1 MSARLLIALMWLLHW
16 LPLPVLAA
24 LGRAFGAVLYRLA
37 RQRRAVVRVNLEL
50 CFPELGRVERE
61 ALAREHFK
69 VLARSML
76 ERGVL
81 WWGSRARLER
91 LVRVD
96 NEHIVCRLQA
106 EGRPVIL
113 LSPHFVGL
121 DAGGTAITSRFD
133 IVSIYARQSDPLFD
147 HWLHHGRSRFGDQ
160 LLLARDAGPRATV
173 RAMKSGRPF
182 YYLPDM
188 NFRTGDVLFVPFFGV
203 PAATI
208 TGLPRLAK
216 LAGAAV
222 VPCPTRMLPG
232 GQGYVVE
239 IGEPWAEY
247 PSDDLEADVR
257 RMNEWIESVVRTM
270 PEQYYWVHR
279 RFKRRPEGARKVY
292 RKSRG

>member
-1 MSARLLIALMWLLHW
+1 MSARLAIGALWLLHW
-16 LPLPVLAA
+16 LPLPMLAA
-24 LGRAFGAVLYRLA
+24 IGRGLGAVLYRIA
-37 RQRRAVVRVNLEL
+37 HHRRAVVRVNLEL
-50 CFPELGRVERE
+50 CFPELGKAERE
-61 ALAREHFK
+61 RLTREHFK

-81 WWGSRARLER
+81 WWGSRERLER

-96 NEHIVCRLQA
+96 NEHILHRLLA

-188 NFRTGDVLFVPFFGV
+188 NFRTRDVVFVPFFGV

-216 LAGAAV
+216 LAGAVV

-239 IGEPWAEY
+239 IGEPWQDY
-247 PSDDLEADVR
+247 PSGDVEADVA
-257 RMNEWIESVVRTM
+257 RMNEWIESVVLTM

-279 RFKRRPEGARKVY
+279 RFKKRPQGEKPLY
-292 RKSRG
+292 